1 MRSSW
6 KKVKVGQL
14 GRIVTGKTPK
24 TSDSENY
31 GGKIPFLTPTD
42 DMLSKFIL
50 VTERTLTEQGVDS
63 VRNQLLPAGAIA
75 VSCIGSQLGK
85 VTITTQ
91 PTVTNQQ
98 INSIIVD
105 ESNFDNNFVYYAMKI
120 LGEELRYVAG
130 VSTAVPIV
138 NKSSF
143 SQYEVLAPDIEEQ
156 RKISSVLSALDDKIA
171 INKAINK
178 NLEETAQAIFKS
190 WFIDFEPFGG
200 IMPADWK
207 KDSLSNIAKYTNGL
221 AMQNYRPVAGDIG
234 LPVLKIKELRQG
246 MCDTDSDL
254 CSSEIDKEFIIHDG
268 DVIFSW
274 SGSLLVD
281 LWCGGICGL
290 NQHLFKVTSD
300 IYDKW
305 FYYSWT
311 QHHLV
316 QFQTIASAKAT
327 TMGHIKRGD
336 LEKATVVIPSQ
347 EDYQSIGNLL
357 RPIYD
362 TIISNKV
369 ENKRLAEIRD
379 ALLPKLMS
387 GEIDVS
393 QVKI

>member
-1 MRSSW
+1 MKIGDICTKICSGGTPTSSVIEYYNGNIPW
-6 KKVKVGQL
+6 LNTKEICFNRVYSTEKNITQL
-14 GRIVTGKTPK
+14 GYESSAAKLIPRNSVIIAM
-24 TSDSENY
+24 Y
-31 GGKIPFLTPTD
+31 GATAAKCCINKIPLT
-42 DMLSKFIL
+42 
-50 VTERTLTEQGVDS
+50 
-63 VRNQLLPAGAIA
+63 
-75 VSCIGSQLGK
+75 
-85 VTITTQ
+85 
-91 PTVTNQQ
+91 TNQACC
-98 INSIIVD
+98 NLIID
-105 ESNFDNNFVYYAMKI
+105 EAKSDYNFVYYYMCSKYN
-120 LGEELRYVAG
+120 ELQ
-130 VSTAVPIV
+130 S
-138 NKSSF
+138 
-143 SQYEVLAPDIEEQ
+143 LANGAAQQNLNTQIIKDFELPSLSLTNQKAIAA
-156 RKISSVLSALDDKIA
+156 VLSALDDKIEV
-171 INKAINK
+171 NRAINK
-178 NLEETAQAIFKS
+178 NLEATAQAIFKS

-246 MCDTDSDL
+246 MCDTDSEL
-254 CSSEIDKEFIIHDG
+254 CSPSIKPAYIIHDG